1 MIALSPNCLDALA
14 VVGCRAMTASEI
26 GFSGSTLQ
34 SLVQKGLLSADTDG
48 QPTLYQI
55 NSTGLALIEE
65 LNCPVS
71 PVDREGPIA
80 RIQRIVAKHYRIPL
94 IEMVSARRARE
105 VARPRQ
111 VAMYLSKLLTPK
123 SLPDIGRLFGN
134 RDHTTVIHA
143 CRQVTRLIAEDP
155 EIRADVRRLTRKLS
169 H

>member
-1 MIALSPNCLDALA
+1 MELCANALDALA
-14 VVGCRAMTASEI
+14 VFGGNSLAASEV
-26 GFSGSTLQ
+26 GFGPSTLQ
-34 SLVQKGLLSADTDG
+34 SLVHKGLLTADTDRR
-48 QPTLYQI
+48 PALYQI
-55 NSTGLALIEE
+55 TSTGLALIEE

-71 PVDREGPIA
+71 PVDREAPIA

-111 VAMYLSKLLTPK
+111 IAMYLSKLLTPK

-143 CRQVTRLIAEDP
+143 CRQITRLIAEDP